1 MNRTSRSRSF
11 RVPGIAPV
19 TPPHDTVTVHGRS
32 GPRPHRERRTGAAI
46 ARYAA
51 LTVVFVILVGPF
63 VWQLSLSFKGVGD
76 NLYTRPPQIL
86 PGDPTLENYREVVRR
101 VPIPHYVLNSATVAL
116 ISVAAN
122 VAGATCAGFALA
134 RLRFWGR
141 SAALSVFVLA
151 LLVPGEIIIVAQFL
165 LMRSLGL
172 NNTLL
177 GVALPTAVAALNVL
191 LMRNAFRSLPVALE
205 EAAVIDGATV
215 WKRFLLICVPQV
227 KGAMAVVAIFA
238 FVGSWNDFLWPLIV
252 LSDQD
257 KYTLTVGLNA
267 LRGTF
272 FDNPRV
278 VAAGTVI
285 AVAPILLFFFGLQ
298 RFFFRGVEEGGIK
311 G

>member
-1 MNRTSRSRSF
+1 M
-11 RVPGIAPV
+11 
-19 TPPHDTVTVHGRS
+19 S
-32 GPRPHRERRTGAAI
+32 GAARRGRTGAGVL
-46 ARYAA
+46 RYAT
-51 LTVVFVILVGPF
+51 LILVFGILVGPF

-76 NLYTRPPQIL
+76 NLYTRPPQLL
-86 PGDPTLENYREVVRR
+86 PSDPTLDNYREAVRR
-101 VPIPHYVLNSATVAL
+101 VPVLDYLLNSAIVAL
-116 ISVAAN
+116 MSVAAN
-122 VAGATCAGFALA
+122 VVGATCAGFALA
-134 RLRFWGR
+134 RLRFRGR
-141 SAALSVFVLA
+141 GAALSVFVLA

-191 LMRNAFRSLPVALE
+191 LMRNAFLSLPVALE
-205 EAAVIDGATV
+205 EAAVIDGANV
-215 WKRFLLICVPQV
+215 WKRFSLICVPQV

-257 KYTLTVGLNA
+257 KYTLTVGLNT

-272 FDNPRV
+272 FDNPRI
-278 VAAGTVI
+278 VAAGTII
-285 AVAPILLFFFGLQ
+285 AVTPILLFFFGLQ

>member
-1 MNRTSRSRSF
+1 MSGAT
-11 RVPGIAPV
+11 
-19 TPPHDTVTVHGRS
+19 RS
-32 GPRPHRERRTGAAI
+32 GRTGAGVL
-46 ARYAA
+46 RYAT
-51 LTVVFVILVGPF
+51 LVLVFVILVGPF

-76 NLYTRPPQIL
+76 NLYTRPPQLL
-86 PGDPTLENYREVVRR
+86 PSDPTLDNYREAVRR
-101 VPIPHYVLNSATVAL
+101 VPVLDYLLNSAIVAL
-116 ISVAAN
+116 MSVAAN
-122 VAGATCAGFALA
+122 VVGASCAGFALA
-134 RLRFWGR
+134 RLRFRGR
-141 SAALSVFVLA
+141 GAALSVFVLA

-191 LMRNAFRSLPVALE
+191 LMRNAFLSLPAALE
-205 EAAVIDGATV
+205 EAAVIDGANV
-215 WKRFLLICVPQV
+215 WKRFSLICVPQV

-257 KYTLTVGLNA
+257 KYTLTVGLNT

-272 FDNPRV
+272 FDNPRI
-278 VAAGTVI
+278 VAAGTII
-285 AVAPILLFFFGLQ
+285 AVTPILLFFFGLQ

>member
-1 MNRTSRSRSF
+1 MSATSRMSR
-11 RVPGIAPV
+11 R
-19 TPPHDTVTVHGRS
+19 R
-32 GPRPHRERRTGAAI
+32 GPTGAGVL
-46 ARYAA
+46 RYAT
-51 LTVVFVILVGPF
+51 LVLVFVILVGPF

-76 NLYTRPPQIL
+76 NLYTRPPQLL
-86 PGDPTLENYREVVRR
+86 PSDPTLDNYREAVRR
-101 VPIPHYVLNSATVAL
+101 VPVLDYLLNSAIVAL
-116 ISVAAN
+116 MSVAAN
-122 VAGATCAGFALA
+122 VVGATCAGFALA
-134 RLRFWGR
+134 RLRFRGR
-141 SAALSVFVLA
+141 GAALSVFVLA

-191 LMRNAFRSLPVALE
+191 LMRNAFLSLPAALE
-205 EAAVIDGATV
+205 EAAVIDGANV
-215 WKRFLLICVPQV
+215 WKRFSLICVPQV

-257 KYTLTVGLNA
+257 KYTLTVGLNT

-272 FDNPRV
+272 FDNPRI
-278 VAAGTVI
+278 VAAGTII
-285 AVAPILLFFFGLQ
+285 AVTPILLFFFGLQ